1 MAYGLQVFNSS
12 GNITLDTNYR
22 ITRIVLEAYITLAY
36 GVDNIVSVPGCVPNS
51 NWSAQVQAY
60 TPAASIDPRLVAIGV
75 TLQNDS
81 INIKTYGYGFTGSI
95 YAKVLV
101 YRV

>member
-1 MAYGLQVFNSS
+1 MAYGLQVFDSS

-51 NWSAQVQAY
+51 NWSAQVQAF
-60 TPAASIDPRLVAIGV
+60 TPFMVPPDVVSIGV
-75 TLQNDS
+75 TLQTDS
-81 INIKTYGYGFTGSI
+81 IKIRTFGYSGGI
-95 YAKVLV
+95 YSKVIV
-101 YRV
+101 YRA